1 MTPDDDKELH
11 RLADMLQ
18 VIDRT
23 LSAASPLREGLVKA
37 GIALGQC
44 FIHGSR
50 SKIEEEYR
58 FLVDL
63 RKKSV

>member
-18 VIDRT
+18 VIDRK
-23 LSAASPLREGLVKA
+23 LGPASPLREGLVKA
-37 GIALGQC
+37 GVALSLC
-44 FIHGSR
+44 FIQGSR

-58 FLVDL
+58 FLEDL
-63 RKKSV
+63 RKESI